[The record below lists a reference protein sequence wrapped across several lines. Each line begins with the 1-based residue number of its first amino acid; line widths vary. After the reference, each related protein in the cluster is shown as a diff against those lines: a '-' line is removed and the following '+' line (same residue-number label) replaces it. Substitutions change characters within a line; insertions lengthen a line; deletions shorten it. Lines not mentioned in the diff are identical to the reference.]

1 MNKTQKIIYEII
13 YSIASIKN
21 ISELGS
27 TVTYGLT
34 NYVARFSLMNDYYFI
49 RKEEK
54 KHISKIWSISPLTR
68 SIKSIKNGFTYE
80 HVIPSSFVTK
90 EILKKP
96 TRNNIKDIL
105 IKTDLIAIITQSEN
119 KDINLTSSMPENWK
133 IGDSPW
139 ARYEDSNITILEE
152 KIKMIG
158 VAKR

>member
-1 MNKTQKIIYEII
+1 MNKTQKTIYEII

-49 RKEEK
+49 SKEAK

-68 SIKSIKNGFTYE
+68 SIKSVKNGFTYE

-90 EILKKP
+90 EILKNP

-105 IKTDLIAIITQSEN
+105 IKTDLIAIITQAEN